1 MKDQK
6 KKKQQNE
13 PLSETEKK
21 PLSKKIGRF
30 FHTEIQKEKVLRYE
44 DFDAAGDVY
53 YAGVSAVYKVAQR
66 ALWFLFI
73 LFMAFSLIFNHAEI
87 TYDNFYYLIK
97 DFSGAAD
104 YEGSYYETLSY
115 ESDDRQN
122 FILYRGGLA
131 SVSPS
136 KIFVFTATGRRT
148 LNMAASFSSPF
159 MESSNKYILVY
170 DTSGTTFSL
179 YNSFARVFTETLDYP
194 VTNAALAEDGSFVI
208 VSSTAD
214 RRSVITVYNRSFK
227 KASELK
233 ADYFVFDIVVSRE
246 RNTLAILSYD
256 LGNGTGRTTL
266 SVRDLSTMEE
276 TQSLHFDGEFPL
288 ACDFLEDQGFAV
300 MTNRH
305 VRIFDKTMEE
315 RDISDDYSSGNITG
329 YSLTSEG
336 IAVSA
341 TIDSQTMI
349 YAFDKYGKV
358 LYDES
363 VDFNVSDVGVYDSYV
378 FLQTENGVERLN
390 PHAKKEEDQMQ
401 SLPSGDGKMLIYN
414 HKTVLVCGESTA
426 EYLIFQD

>member
-1 MKDQK
+1 MKKEKQK
-6 KKKQQNE
+6 NESSLDSEKQ
-13 PLSETEKK
+13 

-30 FHTEIQKEKVLRYE
+30 FHAETQKERVLRHE

-66 ALWFLFI
+66 ALWLLFI
-73 LFMAFSLIFNHAEI
+73 LFMLLSITFNHAEI

-97 DFSGAAD
+97 EFSGAAD

-115 ESDDRQN
+115 ESDDRQK

-136 KIFVFTATGRRT
+136 KISVFTATGRRT
-148 LNMAASFSSPF
+148 LNMTTSFSSPF

-179 YNSFARVFTETLDYP
+179 YNSFARVFTETLEYP

-256 LGNGTGRTTL
+256 IGTGTGRTTL
-266 SVRDLSTMEE
+266 SVRDLSTLEE
-276 TQSLHFDGEFPL
+276 TQVLHFDGEFPM
-288 ACDFLEDQGFAV
+288 ACGFLEGHNFAIL
-300 MTNRH
+300 TNRH
-305 VRIFDKTMEE
+305 IRIFDRDMEE
-315 RDISDDYSSGNITG
+315 KNISEDYSSGNITG

-336 IAVSA
+336 VAVSA
-341 TIDSQTMI
+341 TLSSETMV
-349 YAFDKYGKV
+349 YAFDKNGQS
-358 LYDES
+358 LYDDTVE
-363 VDFNVSDVGVYDSYV
+363 FNVSDIGVFGAYV
-378 FLQTENGVERLN
+378 FLQTESGVERLD
-390 PHAKKEEDQMQ
+390 PSAKKDEDRFQ
-401 SLPSGDGKMLIYN
+401 SLSSGDGKMLIYN
-414 HKTVLVCGESTA
+414 QKTVLICGESKA

>member
-1 MKDQK
+1 MKK
-6 KKKQQNE
+6 EKQQNE
-13 PLSETEKK
+13 SSLDSEKQ
-21 PLSKKIGRF
+21 PLSKKIGRLF
-30 FHTEIQKEKVLRYE
+30 NAETQKERVLRHE

-66 ALWFLFI
+66 ALWLLFI
-73 LFMAFSLIFNHAEI
+73 LFMLLSITFNHAEI

-97 DFSGAAD
+97 EFSGAAD

-115 ESDDRQN
+115 ESDDRQK

-136 KIFVFTATGRRT
+136 KISVFTATGRRT
-148 LNMAASFSSPF
+148 LNMTTSFSSPF

-179 YNSFARVFTETLDYP
+179 YNSFARVFTETLEYP

-256 LGNGTGRTTL
+256 IGTGTGRTTL
-266 SVRDLSTMEE
+266 SVRDLSTLEE
-276 TQSLHFDGEFPL
+276 TQVLHFDGEFPM
-288 ACDFLEDQGFAV
+288 ACGFLEGHNFAIL
-300 MTNRH
+300 TNRH
-305 VRIFDKTMEE
+305 IRIFDRDMEE
-315 RDISDDYSSGNITG
+315 KNISEDYSSGNITG

-336 IAVSA
+336 VAVSA
-341 TIDSQTMI
+341 TLSSETMV
-349 YAFDKYGKV
+349 YAFDKNGQS
-358 LYDES
+358 LYDDT
-363 VDFNVSDVGVYDSYV
+363 VDFNVSDIGVFGAYV
-378 FLQTENGVERLN
+378 FLQTESGVERLD
-390 PHAKKEEDQMQ
+390 PSAKKDEDRFQ
-401 SLPSGDGKMLIYN
+401 SLSSGDGKMLIYN
-414 HKTVLVCGESTA
+414 QKTVLICGESKA

>member
-1 MKDQK
+1 MKEKKSTKDPIQEQPK
-6 KKKQQNE
+6 KKF
-13 PLSETEKK
+13 SEKF
-21 PLSKKIGRF
+21 GRF
-30 FHTEIQKEKVLRYE
+30 FHTEAQKEKVLRYE

-66 ALWFLFI
+66 ALWLLFI
-73 LFMAFSLIFNHAEI
+73 LFMILSVTFNHAEI

-104 YEGSYYETLSY
+104 YEGGYYETLSY

-136 KIFVFTATGRRT
+136 KIFVYTATGRRT
-148 LNMAASFSSPF
+148 LNMTASFSSPF

-179 YNSFARVFTETLDYP
+179 YNSFARVFTETLESP
-194 VTNAALAEDGSFVI
+194 ITNAALAEDGSFVI

-227 KASELK
+227 KAAELK
-233 ADYFVFDIVVSRE
+233 ADYYVFDIVVSQE
-246 RNTLAILSYD
+246 QNTLAILSYD
-256 LGNGTGRTTL
+256 VGNGTGRATL
-266 SVRDLSTMEE
+266 SLRDLSTLEE
-276 TQSLHFDGEFPL
+276 TKALHFDGEFPL
-288 ACDFLEDQGFAV
+288 ACGFLENQGFTV

-305 VRIFDKTMEE
+305 IRIFDRAMEE
-315 RDISDDYSSGNITG
+315 KAISEDYSSGNITG
-329 YSLTSEG
+329 YSLSANG

-341 TIDSQTMI
+341 TVDSRTMI
-349 YAFDKYGKV
+349 YAFDRYGTL

-363 VDFNVSDVGVYDSYV
+363 VDFNVSDVGVYDDYV
-378 FLQTENGVERLN
+378 FLQTENGVIRLY
-390 PHAKKEEDQMQ
+390 PKAKREEEE
-401 SLPSGDGKMLIYN
+401 GDNRG
-414 HKTVLVCGESTA
+414 
-426 EYLIFQD
+426 

>member
-1 MKDQK
+1 MKKEKQK
-6 KKKQQNE
+6 DELSSDVEKQ
-13 PLSETEKK
+13 

-30 FHTEIQKEKVLRYE
+30 FHAETQKEKVLRHE

-53 YAGVSAVYKVAQR
+53 YAGVSAVYKIAQR
-66 ALWFLFI
+66 ALWLLFI
-73 LFMAFSLIFNHAEI
+73 LFMLLSITFNHAEI

-97 DFSGAAD
+97 EFSGAAD

-115 ESDDRQN
+115 ESDNRQK

-136 KIFVFTATGRRT
+136 KISVFTATGRRT
-148 LNMAASFSSPF
+148 LNMTTSFSSPF

-246 RNTLAILSYD
+246 RNMLAILSYD
-256 LGNGTGRTTL
+256 IGTGTGRTTL
-266 SVRDLSTMEE
+266 SVRDLSTLEE
-276 TQSLHFDGEFPL
+276 TQVLQFDGEFPM
-288 ACDFLEDQGFAV
+288 ACGFLEDNGFA
-300 MTNRH
+300 MLTNRH
-305 VRIFDKTMEE
+305 IRIFDRAMEE
-315 RDISDDYSSGNITG
+315 KNISEDYSAGNITG

-336 IAVSA
+336 VAVSA
-341 TIDSQTMI
+341 MLSSQTMVC
-349 YAFDKYGKV
+349 AFDKSGQL
-358 LYDES
+358 LYEDT
-363 VDFNVSDVGVYDSYV
+363 VDFNVSDVGVFDSYI
-378 FLQTENGVERLN
+378 FLQTESGVERLDS
-390 PHAKKEEDQMQ
+390 HAKKEADRFQ

-414 HKTVLVCGESTA
+414 QKTVLICGESKA

>member
-1 MKDQK
+1 MKKEKQK
-6 KKKQQNE
+6 NESSLDSEKQ
-13 PLSETEKK
+13 

-30 FHTEIQKEKVLRYE
+30 FHAETQKERVLHHE

-66 ALWFLFI
+66 ALWLLFI
-73 LFMAFSLIFNHAEI
+73 LFMLLSITFNHAEI

-97 DFSGAAD
+97 EFSGAAD

-115 ESDDRQN
+115 ESDDRQK

-136 KIFVFTATGRRT
+136 KISVFTATGRRT
-148 LNMAASFSSPF
+148 LNMTTSFSSPF

-179 YNSFARVFTETLDYP
+179 YNSFARVFTETLEYP

-256 LGNGTGRTTL
+256 IGTGTGRTTL
-266 SVRDLSTMEE
+266 SVRDLSTLEE
-276 TQSLHFDGEFPL
+276 TQVLHFDGEFPM
-288 ACDFLEDQGFAV
+288 ACGFLEDHDFA
-300 MTNRH
+300 MLTNRH
-305 VRIFDKTMEE
+305 IRIFDRDMEE
-315 RDISDDYSSGNITG
+315 KNISEDYSSGNITG

-336 IAVSA
+336 VAVSA
-341 TIDSQTMI
+341 TLSSETMV
-349 YAFDKYGKV
+349 YAFDKNGQS
-358 LYDES
+358 LYDDT
-363 VDFNVSDVGVYDSYV
+363 VDFNVSDIGVFGAYV
-378 FLQTENGVERLN
+378 FLQTESGVERLD
-390 PHAKKEEDQMQ
+390 PSAKKDEDRFQ
-401 SLPSGDGKMLIYN
+401 SLSSGDGKMLIYN
-414 HKTVLVCGESTA
+414 QKTVLICGESKA

>member
-1 MKDQK
+1 MKEKKQKQQRNESSSEAEK
-6 KKKQQNE
+6 KKF
-13 PLSETEKK
+13 SE
-21 PLSKKIGRF
+21 KIGRF
-30 FHTEIQKEKVLRYE
+30 FQPETQKEKVLRHE

-53 YAGVSAVYKVAQR
+53 YAGVSAVYKVFQR
-66 ALWFLFI
+66 ALWLVFI
-73 LFMAFSLIFNHAEI
+73 LFMILSITFNHAEI

-97 DFSGAAD
+97 EFSGAAD

-115 ESDDRQN
+115 ESDSRQN
-122 FILYRGGLA
+122 FTLYRGGLA

-148 LNMAASFSSPF
+148 LNMATSFSSPF

-214 RRSVITVYNRSFK
+214 RRSVITVYNRSFE

-256 LGNGTGRTTL
+256 VGNGTGRATL
-266 SVRDLSTMEE
+266 SLRDLSTLEE
-276 TQSLHFDGEFPL
+276 TKAFHFDGEFPL
-288 ACDFLEDQGFAV
+288 ACGFLEDQGFAL

-305 VRIFDKTMEE
+305 IRVFDRAMEE
-315 RDISDDYSSGNITG
+315 KGISEDYSSGNITG
-329 YSLTSEG
+329 YSLSENG
-336 IAVSA
+336 IAVSV
-341 TIDSQTMI
+341 TLSSQTMI
-349 YAFDKYGKV
+349 FAFDKYGNV
-358 LYDES
+358 LYDEA

-378 FLQTENGVERLN
+378 FLQTEKGVERLN
-390 PHAKKEEDQMQ
+390 PKAKKEEDRLQ
-401 SLPSGDGKMLIYN
+401 SLTSGDGKMLIYN
-414 HKTVLVCGESTA
+414 HKTVLVCGESKA